1 MVQWKTDGCSHVSKS
16 DYSVKAS
23 DATQLAKG
31 VYEASVKA
39 RGLAR
44 AGHCLHSNGHVLEI
58 MAGDK
63 VNLNPA
69 NWLAGKSHHLTQ
81 STTAKT
87 VDAVVMK
94 GGKVLE
100 RIQYKDTPHSIGEV
114 VRKVQSGQYRT
125 ATLKGTSE
133 TAKTFNAYA
142 EKHGLKVRMEDAGI
156 SSKSTKAL
164 ARSMGSCPTV
174 SLHQAAWHMAKHSGA
189 VGAVVG
195 GGISAVRNIFDV
207 INGEKD
213 GVEALGCIAKDTA
226 GAGVVGMASGYAAT
240 VAGAGAAAAC
250 TALGVTGAAAAACTI
265 GAPIAAVV
273 GVGYLVGKIWS
284 SIFD

>member
-1 MVQWKTDGCSHVSKS
+1 M
-16 DYSVKAS
+16 
-23 DATQLAKG
+23 
-31 VYEASVKA
+31 
-39 RGLAR
+39 
-44 AGHCLHSNGHVLEI
+44 
-58 MAGDK
+58 
-63 VNLNPA
+63 
-69 NWLAGKSHHLTQ
+69 
-81 STTAKT
+81 
-87 VDAVVMK
+87 
-94 GGKVLE
+94 
-100 RIQYKDTPHSIGEV
+100 
-114 VRKVQSGQYRT
+114 RKVQDRQYRT
-125 ATLKGTSE
+125 TTLKGTSE

-142 EKHGLKVRMEDAGI
+142 EKHGLKVRMENTRI
-156 SSKSTKAL
+156 SSRSTKAL

-195 GGISAVRNIFDV
+195 GGISAVTNIVDV

-240 VAGAGAAAAC
+240 VAGAGAAAVC

-273 GVGYLVGKIWS
+273 GVGYLVGKAWK
-284 SIFD
+284 SIFG

>member
-1 MVQWKTDGCSHVSKS
+1 MSWIVDSSHIHVDGG
-16 DYSVKAS
+16 AS
-23 DATQLAKG
+23 RSGSAIAQVANNLYD
-31 VYEASVKA
+31 ASVKA
-39 RGLAR
+39 RVFAR
-44 AGHCLHSNGHVLEI
+44 AGHCVNANGHALEI
-58 MAGDK
+58 IVGDK

-87 VDAVVMK
+87 VDAVVMR

-125 ATLKGTSE
+125 ATLKGTTE
-133 TAKTFNAYA
+133 TARTFNAFA
-142 EKHGLKVRMEDAGI
+142 EKHGLKVRMEDTGI
-156 SSKSTKAL
+156 STKSTKAL

-195 GGISAVRNIFDV
+195 GGISAVSNIIDV
-207 INGEKD
+207 INGDKD
-213 GVEALGCIAKDTA
+213 GVEALGCVAKDAA
-226 GAGVVGMASGYAAT
+226 GVGVVGMASGYAAT

-265 GAPIAAVV
+265 GAPIAAVI
-273 GVGYLVGKIWS
+273 GVGYLVGKIWN
-284 SIFD
+284 SIFG